1 MVTIREIADA
11 CGVSVATVSNVL
23 NARAN
28 VGLETRKRVLEV
40 VRQKGYQPDYIAR
53 GLRKKKTNMIGII
66 AEDIAQFSTPAIME
80 GIMAYCEEK
89 KYRTVI
95 QNLRLYARW
104 GEAWYDNE
112 SVYHSVL
119 TSAMQEMF
127 SIRVD
132 GILYVAGHARDIRY
146 FSEPMPVP
154 AVVAY
159 AYTHSAYTPAVVI
172 DDERAA
178 CEMTLYLISKG
189 HRRIGIIA
197 GRENNIH
204 TGCRL
209 RGYQKA
215 LFEEH
220 ILYNPNLVCYGDWE
234 RASGYRL
241 AQKLVKEGAT
251 AIFCLCD
258 RMAGGVYDYF
268 REQGIRVGDDISV
281 AGFDNQELSAYFAPG
296 LTTMGINLSEI
307 GTEAAAVLL
316 ERLQLEEDEKPKG
329 ILEKKIPCT
338 MIRRESVK
346 RAAGSASAE

>member
-1 MVTIREIADA
+1 M
-11 CGVSVATVSNVL
+11 CGTLAI
-23 NARAN
+23 
-28 VGLETRKRVLEV
+28 
-40 VRQKGYQPDYIAR
+40 P
-53 GLRKKKTNMIGII
+53 
-66 AEDIAQFSTPAIME
+66 ST
-80 GIMAYCEEK
+80 
-89 KYRTVI
+89 
-95 QNLRLYARW
+95 L
-104 GEAWYDNE
+104 
-112 SVYHSVL
+112 
-119 TSAMQEMF
+119 
-127 SIRVD
+127 
-132 GILYVAGHARDIRY
+132 
-146 FSEPMPVP
+146 
-154 AVVAY
+154 
-159 AYTHSAYTPAVVI
+159 
-172 DDERAA
+172 
-178 CEMTLYLISKG
+178 
-189 HRRIGIIA
+189 IGIIA

>member
-1 MVTIREIADA
+1 
-11 CGVSVATVSNVL
+11 
-23 NARAN
+23 
-28 VGLETRKRVLEV
+28 
-40 VRQKGYQPDYIAR
+40 
-53 GLRKKKTNMIGII
+53 MIGII